1 MHLSDLSISEFKGLF
16 SNKKV
21 LAEAPRPKNVLI
33 MDTIKPIASVP
44 LKLNDVIE
52 EKSTEELIRILQE
65 KKRKLLMLQY
75 ASKELEHQQEE
86 TQKLIMPQN

>member
-1 MHLSDLSISEFKGLF
+1 VHLSDLSISEFKGLF

-21 LAEAPRPKNVLI
+21 LTEAPRPKNVL
-33 MDTIKPIASVP
+33 MDTIKPVASVT

-75 ASKELEHQQEE
+75 ASKELEQQQVE

>member
-1 MHLSDLSISEFKGLF
+1 M
-16 SNKKV
+16 
-21 LAEAPRPKNVLI
+21 LAEVPRQKNVLI

-44 LKLNDVIE
+44 HKLNDVIE
-52 EKSTEELIRILQE
+52 EKSTEELIHILQE

-75 ASKELEHQQEE
+75 ASKELEQQQVE

>member
-1 MHLSDLSISEFKGLF
+1 
-16 SNKKV
+16 
-21 LAEAPRPKNVLI
+21 

-44 LKLNDVIE
+44 HKLNDVIE
-52 EKSTEELIRILQE
+52 EKSTEELIHILQE

-75 ASKELEHQQEE
+75 ASKELEQQQVE